1 MRVAGRIAAALFAIL
16 ATSSF
21 ATAKEWKTIRV
32 GSDATY
38 PPFESID
45 SSGKFVGFD
54 IDILNAICDELK
66 VKCEYINQDFD
77 GIIPALV
84 AGKFDVI
91 DSSISITEER
101 KKTIEFTD
109 KYYNTPP
116 AIVARKDAGIKGIA
130 VDDLAGKAIGVQSS
144 TTHANYAQKTYTK
157 SDVKLYPSADQFKL
171 DLISGRLDAAND
183 DIMVFQDWLKT
194 PEGSACCVLVGTI
207 KPVPEIH
214 GVGAGFGVRKEDT
227 DLRDLLNKGIAAIRA
242 NGKYKEIND
251 KYFNFD
257 AYGS

>member
-101 KKTIEFTD
+101 KKTIDFTD

-227 DLRDLLNKGIAAIRA
+227 DLRDMLNKGIAAIRA
-242 NGKYKEIND
+242 NGKYKAIND

>member
-171 DLISGRLDAAND
+171 DLISGRLDAMDASPQAKARAAQMIVDAREALRED
-183 DIMVFQDWLKT
+183 DAGRVLARAAQ
-194 PEGSACCVLVGTI
+194 SALGLAD
-207 KPVPEIH
+207 
-214 GVGAGFGVRKEDT
+214 GGAET
-227 DLRDLLNKGIAAIRA
+227 
-242 NGKYKEIND
+242 
-251 KYFNFD
+251 
-257 AYGS
+257 

>member
-1 MRVAGRIAAALFAIL
+1 MHWAKPMAIGLVAIL
-16 ATSSF
+16 ATASVAS
-21 ATAKEWKTIRV
+21 AKDWTTIRV
-32 GSDATY
+32 GTDATY
-38 PPFESID
+38 PPFESVD

-54 IDILNAICDELK
+54 IDILDAICAEIK
-66 VKCEYINQDFD
+66 AKCTYVNQDFD

-101 KKTIEFTD
+101 KKTIDFTD
-109 KYYNTPP
+109 KYYNTPA
-116 AIVARKDAGIKGIA
+116 AIVVSKDSDIKGIT
-130 VDDLAGKAIGVQSS
+130 VDDLAGKTIGVQSS

-157 SDVKLYPSADQFKL
+157 SEIKLYPSADQFKL
-171 DLISGRLDAAND
+171 DLSSGRLDAAND
-183 DIMVFQDWLKT
+183 DVVVLQSWVDS
-194 PEGSACCVLVGTI
+194 PDGACCKVIGTI

-214 GVGAGFGVRKEDT
+214 GLGAGFGVRKEDQ
-227 DLRDLLNKGIAAIRA
+227 DLKELLNKGIAAIRA

-251 KYFNFD
+251 KYFKFD

>member
-1 MRVAGRIAAALFAIL
+1 MRVAGRIAAALLAIL

-21 ATAKEWKTIRV
+21 ATAKEWKTIRI

-54 IDILNAICDELK
+54 IDIMNAICDELK

-116 AIVARKDAGIKGIA
+116 AIVARKDAGIKGVG
-130 VDDLAGKAIGVQSS
+130 VDDLAGKTIGVQSS

-171 DLISGRLDAAND
+171 DRDATIERGEDGSLDG
-183 DIMVFQDWLKT
+183 K
-194 PEGSACCVLVGTI
+194 ACCVFVGAVKI
-207 KPVPEIH
+207 VPEIH
-214 GVGAGFGVRKEDT
+214 GIGAGFGVRKEDT

-251 KYFNFD
+251 KYFDFD

>member
-1 MRVAGRIAAALFAIL
+1 MRVAGRIAAALLAI
-16 ATSSF
+16 AASSSL
-21 ATAKEWKTIRV
+21 ATAKDWTTIRI
-32 GSDATY
+32 GTDATY

-54 IDILNAICDELK
+54 IEILNAICDELK
-66 VKCEYINQDFD
+66 VKCEFINQDFD

-91 DSSISITEER
+91 NSSISITEER
-101 KKTIEFTD
+101 KKTIDFTD

-116 AIVARKDAGIKGIA
+116 AIVARKDAGIKGIG

-171 DLISGRLDAAND
+171 DLVNGRLDAVND
-183 DIMVFQDWLKT
+183 DVMVLEDWLKSK
-194 PEGSACCVLVGTI
+194 EGAECCVLVGTI

-227 DLRDLLNKGIAAIRA
+227 DLRDMLNKGIAAIRA
-242 NGKYKEIND
+242 SGKYKEIND

>member
-1 MRVAGRIAAALFAIL
+1 MPVAGRIAAALLAIV
-16 ATSSF
+16 ASSSL
-21 ATAKEWKTIRV
+21 ATAKDWKTIKI
-32 GSDATY
+32 GTDATY

-45 SSGKFVGFD
+45 SGGKFVGFD
-54 IDILNAICDELK
+54 IEILSAICDDLK
-66 VKCEYINQDFD
+66 VKCEFINQDFD

-101 KKTIEFTD
+101 KKTIDFTD

-116 AIVARKDAGIKGIA
+116 AIVARKDAGIKG
-130 VDDLAGKAIGVQSS
+130 VGVEDLAGKAIGVQSS
-144 TTHANYAQKTYTK
+144 TTHANYSQKTYTK

-171 DLISGRLDAAND
+171 DLVNGRLDAIND
-183 DIMVFQDWLKT
+183 DIVVLEDWLKSK
-194 PEGSACCVLVGTI
+194 EGSECCELVGI
-207 KPVPEIH
+207 VKIVPEIH
-214 GVGAGFGVRKEDT
+214 GIGAGFGVRKEDT
-227 DLRDLLNKGIAAIRA
+227 DLRDMLNKGISDIRA
-242 NGKYKEIND
+242 SGKYKEIND